1 MRGEG
6 AVADA
11 LELALG
17 ERPARVEPV
26 AGGDV
31 CVAFRATLPDGTR
44 LFAKSPRA
52 PAPGMTLRE
61 AEGLRWL
68 GEADALR
75 VPEVVAATAGENGAP
90 ALLVLEWI
98 ETGRPASD
106 FDARLGE
113 GLAALHAAG
122 APAFG
127 APRDGY
133 LGPLPLPNQARPTW
147 ARFYAEQRILPQAK
161 LACDA
166 GSLDHGLR
174 RRLEALAARMEEV
187 AGPEEPPARLHG
199 DLWAGNRMADAEGAP
214 VLVDPAA
221 YGGHREV
228 DLAMMRLFGGFG
240 ARAFEAYEATAP
252 LAPGAEARVP
262 LYQLLPLL
270 VHVNL
275 FGGGYVRSLEAA
287 LAKAE
292 RL

>member
-1 MRGEG
+1 VRGEG
-6 AVADA
+6 TVADA

-17 ERPARVEPV
+17 ERPARVEPI

-31 CVAFRATLPDGTR
+31 CAAFRATLPDGTR
-44 LFAKSPRA
+44 LFAKSPRE
-52 PAPGMTLRE
+52 PAPGMALRE

-68 GEADALR
+68 AEAGALR

-98 ETGRPASD
+98 EPGRPEPG
-106 FDARLGE
+106 FEARLGE

-133 LGPLPLPNQARPTW
+133 LGPLPLPNEVRPTW
-147 ARFYAEQRILPQAK
+147 ARFYAEQRILAQTR
-161 LACDA
+161 LARDA
-166 GSLDHGLR
+166 GKLDDRLQ

-187 AGPEEPPARLHG
+187 VGPEEPPARLHG
-199 DLWAGNRMADAEGAP
+199 DLWAGNRRADAEGAP

-240 ARAFEAYEATAP
+240 GAFAAYEATAP

-275 FGGGYVRSLEAA
+275 FGGGYLRSLETA
-287 LAKAE
+287 LSKAE